1 MSKKSIFGTVVCMAF
16 FLVLL
21 NAGGT
26 KEEDVRKSKSSN
38 AVGRFFVRPART
50 SKPFFFT
57 KRGRLARELYNYT
70 DRAGSG
76 YDPELV
82 LDVLQRGADPN
93 YCSGENGWAE
103 THPINVLVESFNST
117 FHNIPEMTP
126 DGDVQA
132 LRHLVDFGAN
142 INALPYVWVRI
153 TGITLDES
161 DYRQWKL
168 NSKSFNPEE
177 QRTYIATREK
187 KLIEDANRL
196 LIALLELGADP
207 DMRGHPYPFS
217 YEAMYKMNDAKAAE
231 YFAKGT
237 RPINEAIKKGI
248 MWESQVDILLRYTNL
263 DEDSLVAA
271 QESGDP
277 QMIEKIQRLWEA
289 QTTQ

>member
-1 MSKKSIFGTVVCMAF
+1 MSKKNIFGTVVCMTL

-26 KEEDVRKSKSSN
+26 KEESMRESKISN
-38 AVGRFFVRPART
+38 AVGRFFIRPART

-70 DRAGSG
+70 DRASSG

-93 YCSGENGWAE
+93 YCRGENGWAE
-103 THPINVLVESFNST
+103 THPIYVVVKGFNST
-117 FHNIPEMTP
+117 FHNIPEMTL

-132 LRHLVDFGAN
+132 LRYLVDFGAN
-142 INALPYVWVRI
+142 INALPYVWRRVTRFA
-153 TGITLDES
+153 LKES
-161 DYRQWKL
+161 YYRQWNL
-168 NSKSFNPEE
+168 DSRNFNLEE
-177 QRTYIATREK
+177 KRTYIAAVEK
-187 KLIEDANRL
+187 RYIEDANRL